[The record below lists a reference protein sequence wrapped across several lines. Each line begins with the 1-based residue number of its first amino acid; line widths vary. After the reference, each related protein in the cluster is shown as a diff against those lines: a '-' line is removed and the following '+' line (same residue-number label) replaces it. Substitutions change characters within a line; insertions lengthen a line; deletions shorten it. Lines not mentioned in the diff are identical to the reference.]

1 LYYPKEFSTGKQELK
16 SKGSQSIGVEKEE
29 SFNIGI
35 LDFKNEKSPWKLTAQ
50 LNWMGNP
57 VKGAYLQT
65 RNELGK
71 VYKNVNDGTSKFN
84 PNRDLVECGDT
95 VSGSINVV
103 INSSE
108 NLIISKNSQHIDN
121 GVYDYNFGDVT
132 LEIPE
137 TSNITPNSYK
147 GQVIWNLQITP

>member
-1 LYYPKEFSTGKQELK
+1 
-16 SKGSQSIGVEKEE
+16 
-29 SFNIGI
+29 
-35 LDFKNEKSPWKLTAQ
+35 
-50 LNWMGNP
+50 
-57 VKGAYLQT
+57 
-65 RNELGK
+65 
-71 VYKNVNDGTSKFN
+71 
-84 PNRDLVECGDT
+84 T